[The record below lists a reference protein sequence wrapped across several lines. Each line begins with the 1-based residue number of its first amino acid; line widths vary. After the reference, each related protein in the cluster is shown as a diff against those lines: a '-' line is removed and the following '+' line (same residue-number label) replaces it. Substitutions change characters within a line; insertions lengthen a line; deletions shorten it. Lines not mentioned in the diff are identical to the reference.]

1 MKVGREDVAAKLRAY
16 LRHEL
21 PLAELVDW
29 AERAM
34 YDGGF
39 DDDDFD
45 AIRCAVAKLGL
56 ADVKTFGLTLK
67 ACFRSSGTGEYT
79 TRLHHWRGAPETLHW
94 RYHRRRPQK
103 PEEPV

>member
-34 YDGGF
+34 YEGEF
-39 DDDDFD
+39 DDDHFD

-56 ADVKTFGLTLK
+56 ADVKTFGLTLEDCE
-67 ACFRSSGTGEYT
+67 ALLR
-79 TRLHHWRGAPETLHW
+79 RLGYSMR
-94 RYHRRRPQK
+94 
-103 PEEPV
+103 VDVVSV